1 MYNCGSKDGEH
12 SSIWPDDRSQIA
24 DVTSK
29 RLSRCIRVRPAGPLG
44 SVDAVPIHSGA
55 DQSQSRAEAAAASW
69 WRLQPRVDY
78 TPFNQQRALE
88 LAEIKAQKQLVM
100 KAKVLRA

>member
-1 MYNCGSKDGEH
+1 
-12 SSIWPDDRSQIA
+12 
-24 DVTSK
+24 
-29 RLSRCIRVRPAGPLG
+29 
-44 SVDAVPIHSGA
+44 
-55 DQSQSRAEAAAASW
+55 
-69 WRLQPRVDY
+69 VDY